1 MFNVNNCAFSSL
13 GVMQLSQPANMQHD
27 ADYKQGQH

>member
-1 MFNVNNCAFSSL
+1 MFNVNNYAFSSL
-13 GVMQLSQPANMQHD
+13 GVMQLSQPANTQHN